1 MNIKEMLLKKLNQQ
15 TMEAA
20 DLISNKGIVEEKE
33 IKTCK
38 VEIRVT
44 EEEKEMLRAMAKLR
58 RTSTSELIRQV
69 MFNIYLKELI
79 KVNNL

>member
-1 MNIKEMLLKKLNQQ
+1 MGIKEMLLKKLDQQ
-15 TMEAA
+15 NSKAA
-20 DLISNKGIVEEKE
+20 EILSAKDIIEERE

-58 RTSTSELIRQV
+58 RTSISELIRQV
-69 MFNIYLKELI
+69 MFNVYLEELI
-79 KVNNL
+79 RKV